1 MKQNFLLP
9 LSSAVAI
16 GIFIGACARQV
27 PTDGSSTRSDLQ
39 QPVQAQVP
47 TPNVNGQTGNTIRNS
62 SDMARLSATYAA
74 LARKVTPAVV
84 NINTRQV
91 VPGRVLEDPFG
102 GLFGERG
109 AQREPDQE
117 AQSLGSG
124 VIVDARGVIVTNNH
138 VIDNATTITVTLNN
152 RQRYAAKLVG
162 TDPDTDVAVLK
173 INASSPL
180 PTVKWADSD
189 RAQVGDIVLAV
200 GSPFGLS
207 ATVTQGIISAKDRRD
222 LDLSRI
228 EDFLQTDAAINP
240 GNSGGALIDIN
251 GDLVGIN
258 TAILSKSGGN
268 QGIGLA
274 IPAKLARNISGQLL
288 ASGRV
293 TRGYIGIQAEAVDE
307 RIARQIGFSGN
318 GGLLVTGVASSGP
331 AGQLPWIREGANV
344 ITRVDGKEVDG
355 IGEFRN
361 LITEKTPGMVM
372 KLEVWQKAAG
382 GEGQTRTFEVRTSRA
397 PALRSAR
404 G

>member
-1 MKQNFLLP
+1 MKQNLLLP
-9 LSSAVAI
+9 LSGAVAI

-27 PTDGSSTRSDLQ
+27 STDGSSTRSD
-39 QPVQAQVP
+39 VQAPAIAQDISAQ
-47 TPNVNGQTGNTIRNS
+47 NGNSIRNS
-62 SDMARLSATYAA
+62 GDMARLSATYAA

-91 VPGRVLEDPFG
+91 VRGRVLDDPFG
-102 GLFGERG
+102 GFFGERG
-109 AQREPDQE
+109 GTTREPDRE
-117 AQSLGSG
+117 AQGTGSG
-124 VIVDARGVIVTNNH
+124 VIVDARGVIITNNH
-138 VIDNATTITVTLNN
+138 VVEGATTVTVTLND
-152 RQRYAAKLVG
+152 RRKYEAKVVG
-162 TDPDTDVAVLK
+162 TDPDSDLAVLK
-173 INASSPL
+173 IEAQQPL
-180 PTVKWADSD
+180 PTVRWADSD

-240 GNSGGALIDIN
+240 GNSGGALVDIN

-258 TAILSKSGGN
+258 TAILSRSGGN

-293 TRGYIGIQAEAVDE
+293 TRGYLGIQAENVDE
-307 RIARQIGFSGN
+307 RVARQIGFSGS

-331 AGQLPWIREGANV
+331 AGSLPWIREGANV
-344 ITRVDGKEVDG
+344 ITRVDGKELDG
-355 IGEFRN
+355 IGQFRN
-361 LITEKTPGMVM
+361 LITEKPPGTVM

-382 GEGQTRTFEVRTSRA
+382 GEGQTRTFEVRTARA
-397 PALRSAR
+397 PALNAR
-404 G
+404 P